1 MTGFLIDVVL
11 FAISL
16 CADSFAVALCSSV
29 TLKRLTFGNVSRTAL
44 AFALIQ
50 AGLLVAGF
58 AFGQL
63 FAGLVEKLARIIGF
77 VLLLYVGGSM
87 AVGGIRGEA
96 EETRDL
102 NSWRNIILGGI
113 ATSIDALAV
122 GVSLCLAAEQWRTT
136 LVQTAAVFV
145 FTAISVVTGIVGG
158 KKIGEKAGRWA
169 RIIGGAVLIAI
180 GAGLFF

>member
-1 MTGFLIDVVL
+1 MDLIEL
-11 FAISL
+11 LGIAIGLSMD
-16 CADSFAVALCSSV
+16 AFAVSICKGLATGRVKASQILCVGLYFGGFQFLMPLTGYLISSLF
-29 TLKRLTFGNVSRTAL
+29 TSLISSIAAWL
-44 AFALIQ
+44 AFILLALI
-50 AGLLVAGF
+50 
-58 AFGQL
+58 
-63 FAGLVEKLARIIGF
+63 
-77 VLLLYVGGSM
+77 GGNM
-87 AVGGIRGEA
+87 IRESLNA
-96 EETRDL
+96 EEEEL
-102 NSWRNIILGGI
+102 NASFSPKTMIPLAV